1 MTDHGGQAIM
11 HSKSRVRWS
20 GPLERFAAGFDA
32 ELARLGYTPA
42 GTRRKLEAVAHLSKW
57 LAGRGMTADD
67 IVDETVAEFVAARR
81 AAGCSSQLTG
91 RSLAW
96 MLGYLRGL
104 GVVQPAV
111 DPGPAVGA
119 GQLLERFGVF
129 LADERGLAGKTR
141 GAHLD
146 SARRF
151 LAAVTPDGE
160 SGPPLEFLTVSDVTA
175 FLAGRARVQ
184 APGTTQ
190 NTASMLRTFLTWLY
204 AEGVIAVPLAK
215 AVPGAYRRRRV
226 RMPALVTEAEAAA
239 LLTACDRT
247 TAQGLRDYAIV
258 LALKRM
264 GLRAREV
271 AALTL
276 EDVDWRSGVVV
287 VSGKGGRRDQ
297 LPLPRDVAEA
307 VIAYLRDGRAAAA
320 LDRKL
325 FLRAVAPHRG
335 LTGYGVGHAVARAA
349 ARAGLGMV
357 RPHQLRYLAATA
369 MQAAGAPLAEIG
381 QVLRHD
387 DERTTSLYAKV
398 DVAALRPLAPAWPA
412 APSTPAPAGAP

>member
-1 MTDHGGQAIM
+1 M
-11 HSKSRVRWS
+11 HSKSQVRWS
-20 GPLERFAAGFDA
+20 GPLEPFAAGFDA

-42 GTRRKLEAVAHLSKW
+42 GTRRKLEAAAHLSCW
-57 LAGRGMTADD
+57 LAERGMTAGD
-67 IVDETVAEFVAARR
+67 IGTEMIGEFVAARR
-81 AAGCSSQLTG
+81 AAGYASQLTG

-104 GVVQPAV
+104 GAVRPAAA
-111 DPGPAVGA
+111 PGPAAGA
-119 GQLLERFGVF
+119 GHLLERFGAF
-129 LADERGLAGKTR
+129 LTDERGLAGKTR

-151 LAAVTPDGE
+151 LAAAGRAGE
-160 SGPPLEFLTVSDVTA
+160 NGPPVSALTASDVTA
-175 FLAGRARVQ
+175 FLAGMARIQ

-204 AEGVIAVPLAK
+204 AEGLIMAPLAGT
-215 AVPGAYRRRRV
+215 VPGAYRRRRI

-239 LLTACDRT
+239 LLAACDRT
-247 TAQGLRDYAIV
+247 TAQGRRDYAIM
-258 LALKRM
+258 LILTRM
-264 GLRAREV
+264 GLRAGEI
-271 AALTL
+271 AALTI
-276 EDVDWRSGVVV
+276 EDVDWRSGIVVI
-287 VSGKGGRRDQ
+287 SGKGGRRDQ

-320 LDRKL
+320 ALDRKL
-325 FLRAVAPHRG
+325 FVRSAAPHRG

-349 ARAGLGMV
+349 RRAGLDQV
-357 RPHQLRYLAATA
+357 RPHQLRYFAATA

-381 QVLRHD
+381 QVLRHE

-398 DVAALRPLAPAWPA
+398 DVAALRPLAPPWPA
-412 APSTPAPAGAP
+412 VPSAPQLPAGAP

>member
-1 MTDHGGQAIM
+1 M
-11 HSKSRVRWS
+11 HSKSQVRWS
-20 GPLERFAAGFDA
+20 GPLEPFAAGFDA

-42 GTRRKLEAVAHLSKW
+42 GTRRKLEAAAHLSHW

-67 IVDETVAEFVAARR
+67 IGDETIAEFTVARR
-81 AAGCSSQLTG
+81 AAGHSSQLTA

-104 GVVQPAV
+104 GAVRPAAA
-111 DPGPAVGA
+111 DPGPAADA
-119 GQLLERFGVF
+119 GHLLERFGAF
-129 LADERGLAGKTR
+129 LAGERGLADKTR
-141 GAHLD
+141 GAHLG

-151 LAAVTPDGE
+151 LAAVTQDGE
-160 SGPPLEFLTVSDVTA
+160 SGPPLESLTAPDVTA
-175 FLAGRARVQ
+175 FLSGMARVQ

-190 NTASMLRTFLTWLY
+190 NTASMMRTFLTWLY
-204 AEGVIAVPLAK
+204 AEGLIAVPLAGT
-215 AVPGAYRRRRV
+215 VPGAYRRRRI
-226 RMPALVTEAEAAA
+226 RMPALVTGADAAA
-239 LLTACDRT
+239 LLAACDRT

-258 LALKRM
+258 LALTRM

-276 EDVDWRSGVVV
+276 DDVDWRAGIMVI
-287 VSGKGGRRDQ
+287 SGKGGRRDQ

-320 LDRKL
+320 LDRGV
-325 FLRAVAPHRG
+325 FVRSVAPHRG
-335 LTGYGVGHAVARAA
+335 LTGYAVGHAVARAA
-349 ARAGLGMV
+349 RSAGLDRV
-357 RPHQLRYLAATA
+357 RPHQLRYFAATA

-398 DVAALRPLAPAWPA
+398 DVAALRPLAPPWPP
-412 APSTPAPAGAP
+412 APPAPRLPAGAQ

>member
-1 MTDHGGQAIM
+1 M
-11 HSKSRVRWS
+11 HSKSQVRWS
-20 GPLERFAAGFDA
+20 GPLEPFAAGFDA

-42 GTRRKLEAVAHLSKW
+42 GTRRKLEAVAHLSQW

-67 IVDETVAEFVAARR
+67 IGDETIAEFTVARR
-81 AAGCSSQLTG
+81 AGGYSSQLTA

-104 GVVQPAV
+104 GTVRPAA
-111 DPGPAVGA
+111 DPGPAADA
-119 GQLLERFGVF
+119 GHLLERFGVF
-129 LADERGLAGKTR
+129 LSDERGLADKTR

-160 SGPPLEFLTVSDVTA
+160 SSPQMSALTASDVTA
-175 FLAGRARVQ
+175 FLAGAARVQ

-190 NTASMLRTFLTWLY
+190 NTASMMRTFLAWLY
-204 AEGVIAVPLAK
+204 AEGLIAAPLAGT
-215 AVPGAYRRRRV
+215 VPGAYRRRRI

-239 LLTACDRT
+239 LLAACDRT
-247 TAQGLRDYAIV
+247 TVQGLRDYAIV

-276 EDVDWRSGVVV
+276 EDVDWRSGIVV

-307 VIAYLRDGRAAAA
+307 IIAYLRAGRAAAA
-320 LDRKL
+320 LDRAV
-325 FLRAVAPHRG
+325 FVRSVAPHRG
-335 LTGYGVGHAVARAA
+335 LSGYGVGHAVARAA
-349 ARAGLGMV
+349 ARAGLDRV
-357 RPHQLRYLAATA
+357 QPHQLRYLAATA

-387 DERTTSLYAKV
+387 DERTTLLYAKV
-398 DVAALRPLAPAWPA
+398 DVAALRPLAPPWPA
-412 APSTPAPAGAP
+412 AQSTPALPAGAP

>member
-1 MTDHGGQAIM
+1 M

-20 GPLERFAAGFDA
+20 GPLEPFAAGFDA

-42 GTRRKLEAVAHLSKW
+42 GTRRKFEVGAHLSHW
-57 LAGRGMTADD
+57 LAERGMTADD
-67 IVDETVAEFVAARR
+67 IGDETIAEFAAARR
-81 AAGCSSQLTG
+81 AAGYSSQLTG

-104 GVVQPAV
+104 GAVRPAA
-111 DPGPAVGA
+111 DPGPAAGA
-119 GQLLERFGVF
+119 GHLLERFGAF
-129 LADERGLAGKTR
+129 LADGRGLAAKTR

-151 LAAVTPDGE
+151 LAAAGPDGE
-160 SGPPLEFLTVSDVTA
+160 TGRPVSALTASDVTT
-175 FLAGRARVQ
+175 FLAGMARIQ

-204 AEGVIAVPLAK
+204 AEGLIAAPLAGT
-215 AVPGAYRRRRV
+215 VPGAYRRRRI
-226 RMPALVTEAEAAA
+226 RMPALVTGAEAAA
-239 LLTACDRT
+239 LLAACDRT

-258 LALKRM
+258 LTLKRM
-264 GLRAREV
+264 GLRAGEI

-276 EDVDWRSGVVV
+276 EDVDWRSGIVVI
-287 VSGKGGRRDQ
+287 SGKGGRRDQ

-307 VIAYLRDGRAAAA
+307 IIAYLRDGRAAAA

-325 FLRAVAPHRG
+325 FVRSVAPHRG

-349 ARAGLGMV
+349 RRAGLDRV

-381 QVLRHD
+381 QVLRHE

-398 DVAALRPLAPAWPA
+398 DVAALRPLAPPWPA
-412 APSTPAPAGAP
+412 APSAPRLPAGAP

>member
-1 MTDHGGQAIM
+1 M
-11 HSKSRVRWS
+11 HSKSQVRWS
-20 GPLERFAAGFDA
+20 GPLEPFAAGFDA

-42 GTRRKLEAVAHLSKW
+42 GTRRKLEAAAHLSCW
-57 LAGRGMTADD
+57 LAERGMTADD
-67 IVDETVAEFVAARR
+67 IGTEAIAEFTAARR
-81 AAGCSSQLTG
+81 AAGHASQLTG

-104 GVVQPAV
+104 GAVRPAE
-111 DPGPAVGA
+111 PGPAAGA
-119 GQLLERFGVF
+119 GQLLERFGTF
-129 LADERGLAGKTR
+129 LADERGPAAKTR

-151 LAAVTPDGE
+151 LEAAGRAGE
-160 SGPPLEFLTVSDVTA
+160 AGLPVSALTAPDVTA
-175 FLAGRARVQ
+175 FLAGMARVQ

-204 AEGVIAVPLAK
+204 AEGLIASPLAGT
-215 AVPGAYRRRRV
+215 VPGAYRRRPV
-226 RMPALVTEAEAAA
+226 RMPALVTGADAAA
-239 LLTACDRT
+239 LLAACDRA

-258 LALKRM
+258 LTLTRM
-264 GLRAREV
+264 GLRAGEI

-276 EDVDWRSGVVV
+276 EDVDWRSGIVVI
-287 VSGKGGRRDQ
+287 SGKGGRRDQ

-320 LDRKL
+320 LDRSL
-325 FLRAVAPHRG
+325 FARSVAPHRG

-349 ARAGLGMV
+349 RDAGLDRV
-357 RPHQLRYLAATA
+357 RPHQLRYFAATA
-369 MQAAGAPLAEIG
+369 MQAAGASLAEIG
-381 QVLRHD
+381 QVLRHE

-398 DVAALRPLAPAWPA
+398 DVAALRPLAPPWPA
-412 APSTPAPAGAP
+412 APSAPRLPAGAP

>member
-1 MTDHGGQAIM
+1 MSGPGDRASRAGPAPGGQAAPGGGTGAGGGT
-11 HSKSRVRWS
+11 
-20 GPLERFAAGFDA
+20 GPAAG
-32 ELARLGYTPA
+32 A
-42 GTRRKLEAVAHLSKW
+42 GH
-57 LAGRGMTADD
+57 
-67 IVDETVAEFVAARR
+67 
-81 AAGCSSQLTG
+81 
-91 RSLAW
+91 
-96 MLGYLRGL
+96 
-104 GVVQPAV
+104 
-111 DPGPAVGA
+111 
-119 GQLLERFGVF
+119 LLERFGAF
-129 LADERGLAGKTR
+129 LADERGLADKTR

-151 LAAVTPDGE
+151 LAAAGPDGVTGRPV
-160 SGPPLEFLTVSDVTA
+160 SALTAPDVTA
-175 FLAGRARVQ
+175 FLAGMARIQ

-204 AEGVIAVPLAK
+204 AEGLIAAPLAGT
-215 AVPGAYRRRRV
+215 VPGAYRRRRI
-226 RMPALVTEAEAAA
+226 RMPALVTGAEAAA
-239 LLTACDRT
+239 LLAACDRT

-276 EDVDWRSGVVV
+276 EDVNWRSGIVV

-307 VIAYLRDGRAAAA
+307 IIACLRDGRTAAA
-320 LDRKL
+320 LDPAVFVRS
-325 FLRAVAPHRG
+325 VAPHRG
-335 LTGYGVGHAVARAA
+335 LTGYGVGHAVGRAA
-349 ARAGLGMV
+349 ARAGLDRV

-381 QVLRHD
+381 QVLRHE

-398 DVAALRPLAPAWPA
+398 DVAALRPLAPAWPV
-412 APSTPAPAGAP
+412 APSAPLLPAGAQ

>member
-1 MTDHGGQAIM
+1 M
-11 HSKSRVRWS
+11 HSKSLVRWS
-20 GPLERFAAGFDA
+20 GPLELFAAGFDA

-42 GTRRKLEAVAHLSKW
+42 GTRRKLEAAAHLSHW
-57 LAGRGMTADD
+57 LAGHGMTADD
-67 IVDETVAEFVAARR
+67 IDNETIAEFTVARR
-81 AAGCSSQLTG
+81 AAGYSSQLTA

-104 GVVQPAV
+104 GAVRPAAE
-111 DPGPAVGA
+111 PGPAAGA
-119 GQLLERFGVF
+119 GHLLGRFGVF
-129 LADERGLAGKTR
+129 LADERGLADKTR

-151 LAAVTPDGE
+151 LAAAGQAGE
-160 SGPPLEFLTVSDVTA
+160 TGLPLSALTASDVTA
-175 FLAGRARVQ
+175 FLAGAARVQ

-190 NTASMLRTFLTWLY
+190 NTASMMRTFLTWLY
-204 AEGVIAVPLAK
+204 AEGLIAAPLAGT
-215 AVPGAYRRRRV
+215 VPGSYRRRRI
-226 RMPALVTEAEAAA
+226 RMPALVTEADAAA
-239 LLTACDRT
+239 LLAACDRA

-258 LALKRM
+258 LVLKRM

-271 AALTL
+271 AGLML
-276 EDVDWRSGVVV
+276 EDVDWRSGIVVI
-287 VSGKGGRRDQ
+287 SGKGGRRDQ

-307 VIAYLRDGRAAAA
+307 IIAYLRNGRAAAA
-320 LDRKL
+320 LDRAV
-325 FLRAVAPHRG
+325 FVRSVAPHRG

-349 ARAGLGMV
+349 ARAGLDKV
-357 RPHQLRYLAATA
+357 QPHQLRYLAATA

-398 DVAALRPLAPAWPA
+398 DVAALRPLALPWPA
-412 APSTPAPAGAP
+412 ARPAPSPAGAR